1 MKTAVASPEDGP
13 DKKNFGIPKKDKKGL
28 AKKTDYEYKSESM
41 SNKKKSKAAGGTPPK
56 TPPTRGPKGPNWPK
70 DKDGQNIWRSREEK
84 NPHKPMDYTKGE
96 TPKTPKSKYDSLNKN
111 SKPKDKS
118 KDEKHEQWRTK
129 TPKSKEEE
137 RSISKQ
143 RTKDS
148 QFEKSYKVVPNKLKT
163 KEDLNKKDTP
173 STKKGKQ

>member
-1 MKTAVASPEDGP
+1 MKTAIASPEDGP

-70 DKDGQNIWRSREEK
+70 D
-84 NPHKPMDYTKGE
+84 
-96 TPKTPKSKYDSLNKN
+96 
-111 SKPKDKS
+111 
-118 KDEKHEQWRTK
+118 EKHEQWRNK

-163 KEDLNKKDTP
+163 KEDLNKKDAP
-173 STKKGKQ
+173 STKRGKQ